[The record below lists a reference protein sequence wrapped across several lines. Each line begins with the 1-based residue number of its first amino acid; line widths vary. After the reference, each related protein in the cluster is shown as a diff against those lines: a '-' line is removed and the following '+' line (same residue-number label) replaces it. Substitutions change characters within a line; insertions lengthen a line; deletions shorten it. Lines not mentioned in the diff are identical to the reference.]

1 MWRTCEHFPA
11 LQNLQHGCIQSHG
24 LSCSQ
29 KYNLFYLLIYLLIC
43 ISLHRY
49 LTSTEADDA
58 LPQEK
63 RMRIFFHVF
72 AGLPVSI
79 KLTSFFNSLLS
90 VVLRRVI
97 NFSYFFYPCFLC
109 KRHHVLVFLATKN
122 NLSLKCSL

>member
-24 LSCSQ
+24 LSCSR

-97 NFSYFFYPCFLC
+97 NFSYFFYPCFYVNDTMYLFFWPQ
-109 KRHHVLVFLATKN
+109 KTIYR
-122 NLSLKCSL
+122 